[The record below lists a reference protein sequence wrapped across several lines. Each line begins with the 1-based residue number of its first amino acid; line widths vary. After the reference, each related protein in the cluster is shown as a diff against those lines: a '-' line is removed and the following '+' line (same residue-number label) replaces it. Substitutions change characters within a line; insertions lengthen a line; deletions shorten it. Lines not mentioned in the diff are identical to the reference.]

1 MNRLIILNI
10 FAILLIKFN
19 NNKDYM
25 TKAELVSLIAQKT
38 GVEKSTVMT
47 IFETTMEEIKFAI
60 KDNESVFLRG
70 FGTFKAKKRAEKT
83 GRNIK
88 KNIAVKIPAH
98 YTPSFK
104 PSKSFVKEVKNNVK

>member
-10 FAILLIKFN
+10 FAILIKILTIN
-19 NNKDYM
+19 YM
-25 TKAELVSLIAQKT
+25 TKAELVGLIAQKT

-47 IFETTMEEIKFAI
+47 IVETAMEEIKFSI
-60 KDNESVFLRG
+60 KENESVFLRG
-70 FGTFKAKKRAEKT
+70 FGTFNAKKRAKKT

-88 KNIAVKIPAH
+88 KNTAVIIPAH

-104 PSKSFVKEVKNNVK
+104 PSKSFINEVKNNVK